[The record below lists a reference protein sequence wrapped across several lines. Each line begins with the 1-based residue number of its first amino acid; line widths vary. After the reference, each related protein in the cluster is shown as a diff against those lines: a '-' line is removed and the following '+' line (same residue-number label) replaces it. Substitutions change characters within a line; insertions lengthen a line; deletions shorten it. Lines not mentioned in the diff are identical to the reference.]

1 MRLTATLFLCLLG
14 SSAMAQQCDRW
25 EASIEEGEEGPRMMA
40 SICAQAGASVPEA
53 QHALFL
59 ECGSKDTLWI
69 RYLPFA
75 DESYPPGGNEEYQ
88 TKMEF
93 SLDQELF
100 TLDAHYEAMDGAMVM
115 DTNVDTPLVSV
126 LMSQKQFML
135 LDVNNDKVP
144 VATFTLKGAKE
155 AFEKL
160 IKTCGQ

>member
-1 MRLTATLFLCLLG
+1 MRLTATLFFCLLG
-14 SSAMAQQCDRW
+14 SSALAQPCERW
-25 EASIEEGEEGPRMMA
+25 EASMQEDEGGSRMTA
-40 SICAQAGASVPEA
+40 SICSQASVSVPEA
-53 QHALFL
+53 QHDLFVQ
-59 ECGSKDTLWI
+59 CGSKDSLWI

-93 SLDQELF
+93 SLDQEMF
-100 TLDAHYEAMDGAMVM
+100 TLDAHYEGMDGAMVM
-115 DTNVDTPLVSV
+115 ETNIDKPFVSV

-135 LDVNNDKVP
+135 SDVNNDKVP